1 MEQHPVKESQFERIP
16 AATAYL
22 TFRSTA
28 YSSDK
33 ALAELVDNSIQAG
46 ASQIRVILNVQQI
59 ELNSRRTMRVSEI
72 YVCDNGVGMDQN
84 LLTRCLGISES
95 IEDLII
101 GFSKRFSGSRIDS
114 HKRAISL
121 VFKDAEA
128 ASNPKDCNAV
138 FTVLSSRTSG
148 QLATQDQKLMLN
160 PSSRQHHYKPSSKSH
175 QLSCL

>member
-59 ELNSRRTMRVSEI
+59 ELILDAQCVCLW

-84 LLTRCLGISES
+84 LLTRCLGISE
-95 IEDLII
+95 IE
-101 GFSKRFSGSRIDS
+101 KRMMMTELV
-114 HKRAISL
+114 SL
-121 VFKDAEA
+121 VGALSARHYLKQEELIYGVGGILELIQVIALFLILMMKIFLAIFMKLSLSAPA
-128 ASNPKDCNAV
+128 AYCS
-138 FTVLSSRTSG
+138 TS
-148 QLATQDQKLMLN
+148 
-160 PSSRQHHYKPSSKSH
+160 
-175 QLSCL
+175 

>member
-95 IEDLII
+95 ENKNDDDGIGKFGWGLIGSTLSQARRVDI
-101 GFSKRFSGSRIDS
+101 WSGRI
-114 HKRAISL
+114 
-121 VFKDAEA
+121 
-128 ASNPKDCNAV
+128 
-138 FTVLSSRTSG
+138 LS
-148 QLATQDQKLMLN
+148 
-160 PSSRQHHYKPSSKSH
+160 
-175 QLSCL
+175 